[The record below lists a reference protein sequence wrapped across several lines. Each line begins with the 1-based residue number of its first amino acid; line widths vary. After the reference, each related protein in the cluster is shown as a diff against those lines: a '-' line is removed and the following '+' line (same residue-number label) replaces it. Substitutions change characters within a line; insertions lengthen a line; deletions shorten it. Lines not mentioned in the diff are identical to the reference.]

1 MPLISLY
8 IPSYTDFTSQKP
20 VLQDIV
26 ICELNSVSA
35 QRLCFSPSLGNA
47 SLTLC
52 MKENTSVPW
61 HFSCSSAFLAS
72 FVFSQEEENFAYM
85 VNKFAISPLPLN
97 HLKHMPGSNTTVHL
111 KEMKQRDDQSD
122 PKMAQLR
129 AKTYPS
135 LFLSETKFPEFSEL
149 KTWQNLSCWPLEGNK
164 ATDIFCSQI
173 ESVQKLLLQNGNEDI
188 VFVWST
194 VR

>member
-20 VLQDIV
+20 VLWDID
-26 ICELNSVSA
+26 ICELFLLNSVSA

-47 SLTLC
+47 SLILC
-52 MKENTSVPW
+52 MKEENTSVPW
-61 HFSCSSAFLAS
+61 HFSCSSAFLTS

-122 PKMAQLR
+122 PKMA
-129 AKTYPS
+129 
-135 LFLSETKFPEFSEL
+135 
-149 KTWQNLSCWPLEGNK
+149 
-164 ATDIFCSQI
+164 
-173 ESVQKLLLQNGNEDI
+173 
-188 VFVWST
+188 
-194 VR
+194 